1 MNTITF
7 DTYKFIKELEA
18 AGVPH
23 AQAEA
28 MLKVQQ
34 EIIEH
39 SIDNTLATKIDL
51 EKMRQSTH
59 EDIER
64 LERRLIEHDGE
75 FNLIRWMLGFILG
88 GIIMVALK
96 LYFPV

>member
-1 MNTITF
+1 MNTIIF

-39 SIDNTLATKIDL
+39 SIDELATKADL
-51 EKMRQSTH
+51 DKVEHSLK
-59 EDIER
+59 IEIQEVKFD
-64 LERRLIEHDGE
+64 LLKWIVGLALAQ
-75 FNLIRWMLGFILG
+75 FALLVGIL
-88 GIIMVALK
+88 LK
-96 LYFPV
+96 LPIH